1 VGGIG
6 LGSTYSWLKVTMDYL
21 IEELELEREAGSTA
35 DGLERGTSAEAL
47 NVYQSLLGQGSAV
60 ALVECADALRS
71 FDMNDEAL
79 AAYGEAIARDTGC
92 LAAYLGRGEL
102 FFEEAVLGVT
112 RDEGQKYGLRAVT
125 DFREGMLASLG
136 SVEVVWKLGTALLL
150 VGDAAGA
157 HGLAENVLMKSEVVS
172 EGVRRDFLYL
182 LGFAK
187 LFSGDPVGAG
197 VCAAELVSME
207 GDAGE
212 GGFLELAI
220 SIFSPVN
227 DGPVSD
233 GAGCS
238 PEKGGFG
245 EAGQRLQLS
254 GCRDFLDIA
263 RALAG
268 VCIERKG

>member
-1 VGGIG
+1 
-6 LGSTYSWLKVTMDYL
+6 MDYL
-21 IEELELEREAGSTA
+21 IEEFELEREAGSTA

-47 NVYQSLLGQGSAV
+47 NVYHSLLGQGSAA

-102 FFEEAVLGVT
+102 FFEQAVLGVT
-112 RDEGQKYGLRAVT
+112 RDDVQKYGSRAVS
-125 DFREGMLASLG
+125 DFREGMFASLG

-150 VGDAAGA
+150 VGDAPGA
-157 HGLAENVLMKSEVVS
+157 RGLAENVLIKSEVVS

-187 LFSGDPVGAG
+187 LFSGDLVGAG

-207 GDAGE
+207 DDAGE
-212 GGFLELAI
+212 GGFLKLAI
-220 SIFSPVN
+220 SMLSGVV
-227 DGPVSD
+227 DGPDRD
-233 GAGCS
+233 GSGRLS
-238 PEKGGFG
+238 PEKDEFV
-245 EAGQRLQLS
+245 EASQRLRLS
-254 GCRDFLDIA
+254 GCRDFLNVA
-263 RALAG
+263 RALSG
-268 VCIERKG
+268 VCIERN